1 MQWDRETV
9 LAAVVGT
16 GGAWLLGSAVFQGRG
31 GRWNAAQRAGMAYAG
46 LGFLASAVVAR
57 WFQHTGRIGI
67 AVSLMGT
74 VVAMRGMLIL
84 LRERAARAADEKP
97 RTPE

>member
-1 MQWDRETV
+1 MLWDRETIA
-9 LAAVVGT
+9 AAVVGT
-16 GGAWLLGSAVFQGRG
+16 GGAWLLGSALFQGKA
-31 GRWNAAQRAGMAYAG
+31 GRWNTAQRIGMAYAG
-46 LGFLASAVVAR
+46 VGFLASAVVAR
-57 WFQHTGRIGI
+57 WFQHTGRIGM

-74 VVAMRGMLIL
+74 VVAMRGMYIL